1 VLVTG
6 ETGTGKEPI
15 ALTVHA
21 SSRRSGRFVA
31 VNCAA
36 IPGELLEAEL
46 FGVAPGAATGVAQRS
61 GLFLAAD
68 GGTLFLDEIGDMP
81 LPLQAK
87 LLRAVEKG
95 EVARVGGGVEHVDV
109 RIVAATNRSLA
120 RAVEAG
126 TFRQDLF
133 YRLNVIDIETPPLRQ
148 RPGDIPILVRE
159 FLGDIAAR
167 QGRPVPPL
175 EPDAVAALATYRF
188 PGNVRELIHALERAV
203 AVARGGVIR
212 LEHLPPAI
220 SAVSEGDA
228 ELAEE
233 GDHDERV
240 EPLASALAQFEREY
254 IRRILERTGGHRGRA
269 AVLLGISR
277 KALWLRLRGEGE
289 PEPDDEPA

>member
-1 VLVTG
+1 VL
-6 ETGTGKEPI
+6 ETCTFEPVGTSKS
-15 ALTVHA
+15 V
-21 SSRRSGRFVA
+21 
-31 VNCAA
+31 
-36 IPGELLEAEL
+36 
-46 FGVAPGAATGVAQRS
+46 
-61 GLFLAAD
+61 
-68 GGTLFLDEIGDMP
+68 
-81 LPLQAK
+81 K
-87 LLRAVEKG
+87 
-95 EVARVGGGVEHVDV
+95 VDV
-109 RIVAATNRSLA
+109 RIVAATNRILA

-148 RPGDIPILVRE
+148 RPGDVPILVRE
-159 FLGDIAAR
+159 LLGDIAAR

-228 ELAEE
+228 ELADE
-233 GDHDERV
+233 GDDHERV

-254 IRRILERTGGHRGRA
+254 IRRVLERTGGHRGRA